1 MAILPLPA
9 ELVVEPAL
17 PGSEEMARYAVG
29 RAMWAGDVGSAG
41 PQHPALVVQRR
52 RQEIGYE

>member
-1 MAILPLPA
+1 MAIPPLPA

-29 RAMWAGDVGSAG
+29 RAMWALSV
-41 PQHPALVVQRR
+41 RNT
-52 RQEIGYE
+52 

>member
-1 MAILPLPA
+1 MAIPPLPA

-29 RAMWAGDVGSAG
+29 AGDVGSVG

>member
-1 MAILPLPA
+1 MAIVPLPA

-29 RAMWAGDVGSAG
+29 REMRAGDVGSAG
-41 PQHPALVVQRR
+41 PQHPTWVVQRR

>member
-1 MAILPLPA
+1 MAIPLLPA

-29 RAMWAGDVGSAG
+29 RAMWALSVRNTQPWWS
-41 PQHPALVVQRR
+41 QRR